1 MTESPKPL
9 GMSDF
14 FALEAG
20 EYLERLDGMLAK
32 GDSPSAAEIV
42 RLARALRGSALMANQ
57 PAIARAAAG
66 LEVVA
71 RAVREGRRA
80 WDPQTQQLALRAV
93 DDLKIFVRRVGS
105 WTDADTA
112 KAEALAVELEQVA
125 GRPSAQ
131 IRAVEALG
139 LDAGARAFVAREG
152 AAIAGALERAAQAV
166 RANPRAHDPL
176 QHVMRALQPLRG
188 LAALTDLPPL
198 PDLLEG
204 IERAIGEL
212 ARSGLEPPTNLGELF
227 QVAGSAIAR
236 AAREVAERGRPD
248 PEGPD
253 FRQFAGF
260 LVKLMESEP
269 DAVSIGSLYY
279 SDSGPHIVSRG
290 VPAARPSTLGKL
302 ELVSH
307 GEHLRQAA
315 DSLERAPSATQRE
328 LRAHTLGTTFRALAN
343 AGGGVL
349 ADRVAQFAIA
359 GREAVASGIA
369 VSSAAAFAAE
379 LRRAGDLL
387 VRSGTGDEEALATE
401 LDALTA
407 ALRAIQ
413 PGAAPAPAPPRAPAA
428 PAPAPR
434 PTPASRPTPPPAA
447 APVVPGVK
455 AAPAPRAEPALP
467 ETPDLV
473 GSWAAYQRL
482 LERGIGSASLAE
494 LIAGVQSAPAAPS
507 PARWAWILG
516 LAVTVAFLAWAVRGT
531 QWSEVLAGL
540 SAVDP
545 LLLVLTVALATLTF
559 PIRLIRWRVILR
571 DERERPLPWLPLWH
585 AVAIGFMANNLLP
598 ARAGEFARAYVGS
611 RQLPVR
617 FTTALGSIG
626 VERVFDALV
635 MLGLM
640 ALAIASPSFPAHST
654 LLDTPLSRLAGRAA
668 LLFGAMF
675 VVALVVVLRPAPWL
689 ALFERVTR
697 TVLPARLAAR
707 VAGMAEGLVAG
718 LTVLKRPGRFGAMLF
733 WSLVLWVTN
742 AASFA
747 VCFRAFGLQVPIEG
761 SLLLQGILG
770 FAVAVPASAGFFGV
784 FEKATQLTLQLYS
797 ISPSLALAYAVAYH
811 VSTFLPITLL
821 GLRSLASVH
830 LHLGDLGR
838 ARTADQLGDA
848 RP

>member
-20 EYLERLDGMLAK
+20 EYLERLDGMLAQ
-32 GDSPSAAEIV
+32 GDSPSADEIV
-42 RLARALRGSALMANQ
+42 RLARALRGSALMGNQ

-66 LEVVA
+66 LEVLA

-93 DDLKIFVRRVGS
+93 DDMKIFVRRAGS

-152 AAIAGALERAAQAV
+152 AAIAGALERAAQAL

-176 QHVMRALQPLRG
+176 QHVLRALQPLRG

-212 ARSGLEPPTNLGELF
+212 SRSGLEPPTNLGELF

-253 FRQFAGF
+253 FRQFAGL
-260 LVKLMESEP
+260 LVKFMESEP

-413 PGAAPAPAPPRAPAA
+413 PGAAPAPALAPAA

-434 PTPASRPTPPPAA
+434 PAPASRPTPPPAA

-455 AAPAPRAEPALP
+455 AAPAPRHEPAMP

-482 LERGIGSASLAE
+482 SEGGIGSASLAE
-494 LIAGVQSAPAAPS
+494 LIAGVEGAPAAPAPGS
-507 PARWAWILG
+507 P
-516 LAVTVAFLAWAVRGT
+516 LAAAAAPATVDVRALLYRGDRAL
-531 QWSEVLAGL
+531 QRAKELRAAAKRASGDELRALVDEVCDL
-540 SAVDP
+540 
-545 LLLVLTVALATLTF
+545 VALALE
-559 PIRLIRWRVILR
+559 P
-571 DERERPLPWLPLWH
+571 
-585 AVAIGFMANNLLP
+585 
-598 ARAGEFARAYVGS
+598 
-611 RQLPVR
+611 
-617 FTTALGSIG
+617 
-626 VERVFDALV
+626 
-635 MLGLM
+635 
-640 ALAIASPSFPAHST
+640 SP
-654 LLDTPLSRLAGRAA
+654 
-668 LLFGAMF
+668 
-675 VVALVVVLRPAPWL
+675 
-689 ALFERVTR
+689 
-697 TVLPARLAAR
+697 
-707 VAGMAEGLVAG
+707 
-718 LTVLKRPGRFGAMLF
+718 
-733 WSLVLWVTN
+733 
-742 AASFA
+742 
-747 VCFRAFGLQVPIEG
+747 
-761 SLLLQGILG
+761 
-770 FAVAVPASAGFFGV
+770 
-784 FEKATQLTLQLYS
+784 
-797 ISPSLALAYAVAYH
+797 
-811 VSTFLPITLL
+811 
-821 GLRSLASVH
+821 
-830 LHLGDLGR
+830 
-838 ARTADQLGDA
+838 
-848 RP
+848 